1 MTDTEL
7 ILSRL
12 DKLDASIVDLRTELK
27 GDIAE
32 LRTELKGDMEGL
44 RSELK
49 GDIAQLKED
58 MEMLEINLSGQI
70 EMVYK
75 IACENKSNIE
85 LLMPYQDKILFAN
98 HQLSK
103 VEKLEEEQDV
113 IKEVVQSHS
122 EEIRQLKARLA

>member
-44 RSELK
+44 RTELK

>member
-12 DKLDASIVDLRTELK
+12 DQLNASIVDLRTELK
-27 GDIAE
+27 GDISE

-44 RSELK
+44 RTELK

-75 IACENKSNIE
+75 IACENKSNID

>member
-27 GDIAE
+27 GDISE
-32 LRTELKGDMEGL
+32 LRT
-44 RSELK
+44 ELK

>member
-27 GDIAE
+27 GDM
-32 LRTELKGDMEGL
+32 KGL

>member
-32 LRTELKGDMEGL
+32 LRAELKGDMEGL